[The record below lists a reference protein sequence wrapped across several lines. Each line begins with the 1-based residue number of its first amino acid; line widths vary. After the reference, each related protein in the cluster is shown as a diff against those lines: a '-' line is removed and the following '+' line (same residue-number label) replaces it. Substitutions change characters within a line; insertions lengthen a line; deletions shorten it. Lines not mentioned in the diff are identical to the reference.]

1 MRRVMDRAGMAGVCA
16 ALFLFFASTVENF
29 ATSANLSAL
38 AMSIAT
44 IGMVACT
51 MMFCLAGGDFDLSV
65 GSVVALAGV
74 VSALIINATGNLLL
88 AIIVPLCI
96 GAAVGAI
103 NGFVIAQLS
112 INPLI
117 ATLATQQMVRG
128 AALLIT
134 QGSSIGISNTAFSA
148 IGQAKTTLP
157 IGNPPLAIQSPV
169 WVMVGCFVVFGLL
182 LDRTTFGR
190 NALAVGGNQEAAR
203 LAGIPVVRTK
213 VAIFVLQGV
222 VAALAGVLVASR
234 VTSGQPNASQGLEL
248 QAISGCVLG
257 GVSLTGGVARIGG
270 VVVGVL
276 IMGAVQNAMSLR
288 NIDAFWQLV
297 VSGGILLAAV
307 LLDRAKRKGS
317 A

>member
-1 MRRVMDRAGMAGVCA
+1 MRSLMAKAGMGGVCVLLF
-16 ALFLFFASTVENF
+16 ALFGLLVPNF

-65 GSVVALAGV
+65 GSTVALAGV
-74 VSALIINATGNLLL
+74 LAAIIINATGNLAL
-88 AIIVPLCI
+88 AVAVPLAAGAVI
-96 GAAVGAI
+96 GAV

-128 AALLIT
+128 AALLLT
-134 QGSSIGISNTAFSA
+134 QGSSIGISDTAFSA
-148 IGQAKTTLP
+148 LGQAKVVLP
-157 IGNPPLAIQSPV
+157 IGPGGFPIQSPV
-169 WVMVGCFVVFGLL
+169 WATIACFVLAGILL
-182 LDRTTFGR
+182 NRTTFGR
-190 NALAVGGNQEAAR
+190 NSLAVGGNIEAAR

-213 VAIFVLQGV
+213 VLIFVLQGV

-257 GVSLTGGVARIGG
+257 GVSLTGGIARIGG
-270 VVVGVL
+270 VAVGVL
-276 IMGAVQNAMSLR
+276 IMGAVQNAMSLK

-307 LLDRAKRKGS
+307 LIDRIKRQH
-317 A
+317 